1 MLYSN
6 ARQKYKDAGTRETSE
21 TIAED
26 QFCRYQIH
34 LPAFCQVI
42 QHLFGLGYNNLII
55 YFSNTLITD

>member
-6 ARQKYKDAGTRETSE
+6 AGQKYKDAGTRETSE

-42 QHLFGLGYNNLII
+42 QHICGLGYNNLII
-55 YFSNTLITD
+55 FF